1 MVTVVDDT
9 ATVTNITSKEDM
21 INVTR
26 ILFRWSKNNTEDK
39 VNPRSNNEINGIGCW
54 YM

>member
-1 MVTVVDDT
+1 MVIVVDDT
-9 ATVTNITSKEDM
+9 DTVTNITSKEDM
-21 INVTR
+21 INITR
-26 ILFRWSKNNTEDK
+26 IWWSKNNTEDK